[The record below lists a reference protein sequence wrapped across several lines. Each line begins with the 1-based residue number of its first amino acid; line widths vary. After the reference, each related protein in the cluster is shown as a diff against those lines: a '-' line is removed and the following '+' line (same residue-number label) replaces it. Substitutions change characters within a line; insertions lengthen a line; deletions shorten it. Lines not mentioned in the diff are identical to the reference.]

1 MRGCSKALAQ
11 ASSVAAL
18 RRSFFPDSCE
28 DFAEDGSGLGAFEAK
43 ARSGFQ
49 CQSDGRAFLF
59 SSRKLAKDRL
69 FMWTFTF
76 KELLGVKD
84 TRKRWNRLLTA
95 MKRTWP
101 ELQGIRVFE
110 MHKRHGLH
118 VHMVTNERIDVVQA
132 RALAEKAGWGRI
144 HVTVMPAE
152 HARYLAKYL
161 SKERPL
167 CLKRWRLWA
176 AFGEGW
182 EPTKVKDLI
191 KESLFSTVYRACKEW
206 QGWTGKG
213 HFLERLDFARRMVFM
228 TIEQGWKAGL
238 GSSEK
243 PYWMCCEEELC
254 FGEVAFSGT
263 VSAPF

>member
-1 MRGCSKALAQ
+1 MQFEPDEVARIDEGLAGVTSQ
-11 ASSVAAL
+11 IASL
-18 RRSFFPDSCE
+18 D
-28 DFAEDGSGLGAFEAK
+28 
-43 ARSGFQ
+43 ARV
-49 CQSDGRAFLF
+49 
-59 SSRKLAKDRL
+59 RL
-69 FMWTFTF
+69 EGW
-76 KELLGVKD
+76 EY
-84 TRKRWNRLLTA
+84 
-95 MKRTWP
+95 
-101 ELQGIRVFE
+101 
-110 MHKRHGLH
+110 GLH

-161 SKERPL
+161 SKERPP

-213 HFLERLDFARRMVFM
+213 HFLERLDLPVA
-228 TIEQGWKAGL
+228 W
-238 GSSEK
+238 SS
-243 PYWMCCEEELC
+243 
-254 FGEVAFSGT
+254 
-263 VSAPF
+263 